1 MVAFHEEAA
10 VSQSLIGWVVG
21 FATVAVVAF
30 AFAHRYS
37 NEHPDERMVQWL
49 DSHHMGWMHGKH

>member
-1 MVAFHEEAA
+1 M
-10 VSQSLIGWVVG
+10 SQSLIGWVVG
-21 FATVAVVAF
+21 CATVAVVAF
-30 AFAHRYS
+30 ALARRYR